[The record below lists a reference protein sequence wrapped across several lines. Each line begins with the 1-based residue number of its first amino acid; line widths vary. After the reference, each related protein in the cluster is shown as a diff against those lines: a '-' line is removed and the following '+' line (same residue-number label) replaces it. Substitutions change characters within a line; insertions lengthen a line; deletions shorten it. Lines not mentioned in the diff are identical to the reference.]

1 VLLPIVFF
9 ALLLMGYRWLV
20 GHTRYPAL
28 VYGAVLLV
36 VVAPLIVPI
45 EPPSVGSRP
54 AVAWIMVSHLRWT
67 PSSSALD

>member
-1 VLLPIVFF
+1 VPLIVIAAMYVLLPIVFF

-36 VVAPLIVPI
+36 VIASLIVI
-45 EPPSVGSRP
+45 ADS
-54 AVAWIMVSHLRWT
+54 L
-67 PSSSALD
+67 ALESGYLALGASYTI